1 MILATTRPA
10 STGRGAHPWRLLVIL
25 ALVAACTLLAVP
37 GTAGAHV
44 KAKYRA
50 EYKRQVT
57 LLYKGFMTFGNNYD
71 NMSQGSRD
79 VAETMAPMIG
89 DPAQRETLV
98 ANENWCLGIYNS
110 TKGKPYTWSV
120 TWGKSINTFRGK
132 AKRYFSTAAQ
142 QRKFKKA
149 CLGFNANSAVLIWL
163 ANDCVYE
170 SYRVLGMDPPAIDL
184 AANALAEGDEFA
196 ASGHEGVD
204 KWTAVLRGML

>member
-1 MILATTRPA
+1 M
-10 STGRGAHPWRLLVIL
+10 
-25 ALVAACTLLAVP
+25 AACTLLAVP

-57 LLYKGFMTFGNNYD
+57 VLYKGFMTFGNNYD
-71 NMSQGSRD
+71 NMKQGSLD

-98 ANENWCLGIYNS
+98 AHEDWCLAIYNS
-110 TKGKPYTWSV
+110 TKGKPYTWSIAF
-120 TWGKSINTFRGK
+120 GKSINTFSGK

-149 CLGFNANSAVLIWL
+149 CLHFKANSGILIWL
-163 ANDCVYE
+163 ANDRVYE
-170 SYRVLGMDPPAIDL
+170 SYRVLGMDPPAIEL
-184 AANALAEGDEFA
+184 AAKAIADGDEYA